1 MKKSPWLILATLM
14 LRDQPVKVMD
24 VGLEFLFDFH
34 EWRTRAFPIVSQ
46 NRSW

>member
-1 MKKSPWLILATLM
+1 LATLM

-24 VGLEFLFDFH
+24 VALEFLFDSH
-34 EWRTRAFPIVSQ
+34 EWLTRAFPIVSQ